1 MMTTKKR
8 GMTQGNGV
16 IFMPRKRLL
25 VIALTIG
32 ILWSLLAVPICTAHE
47 EMPSGKYFTLVDEN
61 NNIIHQTGIKVN
73 VGDEYISAD
82 NARYKVIKTKGDIAI
97 CAYQGEEQMPVV
109 GYDTKTQA
117 WVFKGQ
123 EVPVVSGEKEPTI
136 AVYHTHSDESYVPSD
151 GKESIEGNGGIY
163 DVGQA
168 FVDELK
174 DLGFDVEYNKNN
186 HNPHDINAYSR
197 SRKTAVSLLKQENPD
212 VIVDVHRDAVPAD
225 VYQAEVEG
233 QEVTKVKLVVGKQN
247 PNMKTNLEFAKK
259 IKAVMDKKEPGLSNG
274 IYIGKGDYNQD
285 LSPRA
290 ILIEV
295 GAHTNKKEDAE
306 EGVKLF
312 ANAMQTVMGGSTDSS
327 QSQAAAKPLTQDNQ
341 GSYTTILIILVVVA
355 AAGGGFYLLNK
366 GSSSK

>member
-1 MMTTKKR
+1 MW
-8 GMTQGNGV
+8 NLLGV
-16 IFMPRKRLL
+16 S
-25 VIALTIG
+25 V
-32 ILWSLLAVPICTAHE
+32 STANE
-47 EMPSGKYFTLVDEN
+47 EMPSGQYFTMVDEN
-61 NNIIHQTGIKVN
+61 NNIIHQTGMIVS

-82 NARYKVIKTKGDIAI
+82 NARYKVLEIKGDIAI
-97 CAYQGEEQMPVV
+97 CNYQGEERMPVV

-123 EVPVVSGEKEPTI
+123 EVPVLAGDKKTTI

-174 DLGFDVEYNKNN
+174 KLGFDVQYNKNN

-197 SRKTAVSLLKQENPD
+197 SRKTAVSLMKKENPD
-212 VIVDVHRDAVPAD
+212 VIVDVHRDAVPPG
-225 VYQAEVEG
+225 VYQAEIEG
-233 QEVTKVKLVVGKQN
+233 QEVTKIKLVIGKQN

-259 IKAVMDKKEPGLSNG
+259 IKAVMDKQNPGLSNG
-274 IYIGKGDYNQD
+274 IFIGKSDFNQD

-295 GAHTNKKEDAE
+295 GAHTNSKTAAS

-312 ANAMQTVMGGSTDSS
+312 ASTMQAVAGGADN
-327 QSQAAAKPLTQDNQ
+327 QGAAAKPLNQDNQ
-341 GSYTTILIILVVVA
+341 GSFTTILILLVVVA

>member
-1 MMTTKKR
+1 M
-8 GMTQGNGV
+8 
-16 IFMPRKRLL
+16 IFMPRKKLL
-25 VIALTIG
+25 VLALALG
-32 ILWSLLAVPICTAHE
+32 LLWTMLAVSMCTANE
-47 EMPSGKYFTLVDEN
+47 EMPSGEYFTLVDEN
-61 NNIIHQTGIKVN
+61 NNMIHKTGIKVN

-82 NARYKVIKTKGDIAI
+82 NARYKVMEIKGDIAI
-97 CAYQGEEQMPVV
+97 CSYQGEERMPVV

-123 EVPVVSGEKEPTI
+123 DVPVSSGDKKPTI

-174 DLGFDVEYNKNN
+174 NQGFNVKYNENN

-197 SRKTAVSLLKQENPD
+197 SRKTAVTLLKQENPD

-233 QEVTKVKLVVGKQN
+233 QEVTKIKLVIGKQN

-259 IKAVMDKKEPGLSNG
+259 IKAVMDKQEPGLSNG
-274 IYIGKGDYNQD
+274 IYLGKGDYNQD
-285 LSPRA
+285 LSPQA

-312 ANAMQTVMGGSTDSS
+312 ADAMQSALGVSDTSS
-327 QSQAAAKPLTQDNQ
+327 SSPASKPLTQDNQ
-341 GSYTTILIILVVVA
+341 GSLTTIIILIVVVA